1 MIPDVHILVTC
12 RNPELKA
19 MSLLVFD
26 TIRIGFPT
34 ARIRCYLNDTN
45 DPEIV
50 SRCHAFSDDVTPVDM
65 IHHKWIQMLLNSET
79 EPFVICDTDMVFY
92 SKVEDWKFDTALAG
106 YRIPEFDDEFT
117 NTITRS
123 RLHTSLMFIDPEK
136 FNQYAEG
143 YESAFPETPFNPIA
157 SYVDPLC
164 IPLNGRGYF
173 HDTMSMAYHAFGG
186 TEFTQKQKSAYF
198 HFHYGTLSDLVLPL
212 LGNGEGTKGV
222 RDAILANPA
231 IGLDMWRVQDEYL
244 NSRRPN
250 LDGVDVIAKIEPQ
263 DSVTARAWNIELCRG
278 DSDAMKFC
286 DLWYGYV
293 HGIDDLVDTVNDGR
307 PAMSKRQMI
316 GLFFHAALLYNSAFY
331 KANQSLLF
339 PLILDITSTYT
350 TSVEW
355 ENSPVKHRRE
365 LADHMRMAGSRMY
378 GMVALI
384 VGGGD
389 HAQEMSQRIHEQ
401 DWTRQHDEAGQPI

>member
-1 MIPDVHILVTC
+1 M
-12 RNPELKA
+12 
-19 MSLLVFD
+19 
-26 TIRIGFPT
+26 
-34 ARIRCYLNDTN
+34 
-45 DPEIV
+45 
-50 SRCHAFSDDVTPVDM
+50 
-65 IHHKWIQMLLNSET
+65 
-79 EPFVICDTDMVFY
+79 
-92 SKVEDWKFDTALAG
+92 
-106 YRIPEFDDEFT
+106 PEFDDEFT
-117 NTITRS
+117 NTITHS
-123 RLHTSLMFIDPEK
+123 RLHTSLMFIDPVK
-136 FNQYAEG
+136 FQQAAAD

-164 IPLNGRGYF
+164 LPLNGRGYF
-173 HDTMSMAYHAFGG
+173 YDTMSMAYHAMGG
-186 TEFTQKQKSAYF
+186 TEFTQQQKSAYF

-212 LGNGEGTKGV
+212 LGNGEGTKSV

-244 NSRRPN
+244 NSRRPHF
-250 LDGVDVIAKIEPQ
+250 DGTDVIAKIEPQ
-263 DSVTARAWNIELCRG
+263 DSVTARAWNLELCRG

-293 HGIDDLVDTVNDGR
+293 HGIDDLVDTVKDGR
-307 PAMSKRQMI
+307 PTMSKRQMI

-384 VGGGD
+384 VGGD
-389 HAQEMSQRIHEQ
+389 AHAQEMSQRIHEQ
-401 DWTRQHDEAGQPI
+401 DWTRQHDAEGNAI

>member
-1 MIPDVHILVTC
+1 MIPNVHILVTC

-34 ARIRCYLNDTN
+34 ARIRVYLNDIS
-45 DPEIV
+45 DPEIIKKCE
-50 SRCHAFSDDVTPVDM
+50 RFDPFVTHVNT
-65 IHHKWIQMLLNSET
+65 IHHRWIQGLLNSET
-79 EPFVICDTDMVFY
+79 QPFVICDTDVIFY
-92 SKVEDWKFDTALAG
+92 SEVERFEFYTAIAG
-106 YRIPEFDDEFT
+106 YQIPEFSDEFT

-123 RLHTSLMFIDPEK
+123 RLHTSLMFINPSEFRRSVAD
-136 FNQYAEG
+136 
-143 YESAFPETPFNPIA
+143 YESGFPKTPFNPLA

-164 IPLNGRGYF
+164 LPLNGRGYF

-231 IGLDMWRVQDEYL
+231 IGKDMWRVQDEYL

-293 HGIDDLVDTVNDGR
+293 HGIDDLVDTVKDGR